1 MLTQTADSLVP
12 VLDVSNLRIDFATD
26 YGVFNVIDGISYS
39 VYPGE
44 ILGIVGESGCG
55 KTVSLLAAMGLL
67 PRNAIVRTGEITFRG
82 KSILRMKEPEL
93 RRMRGAEFSMI
104 FQDPMKSLDPVYT
117 VGDQIS
123 EALSE
128 HRSVSKEKAKE
139 ASISILRQVDFPAP
153 ERIYRS
159 YPHELSGGMK
169 QRVMIAMGLICEP
182 KLIIADE
189 PTTALDVTIQAQIL
203 QLLRNINRERG
214 TSIVL
219 ITHDLGV
226 ISEMCDR
233 VAVMYAGHIVE
244 VAEKRRLFERPKHP
258 YTKGLLSSIPKIDE
272 SVDELSFIP
281 GVVPSP
287 LDFPKGCRFS
297 TRCAQAL
304 SCCADT
310 VPEICEADGSEVKCR
325 LYRPDEPCSL
335 RGQKANNIL

>member
-1 MLTQTADSLVP
+1 
-12 VLDVSNLRIDFATD
+12 VSNLRIDFAAD

-44 ILGIVGESGCG
+44 ILGVVGESGCG
-55 KTVSLLAAMGLL
+55 KTISLLAVMGLL
-67 PRNAIVRTGEITFRG
+67 PPNAIVRTGEITFGGR
-82 KSILRMKEPEL
+82 SILRMKEPEL
-93 RRMRGAEFSMI
+93 RQMRGAKFSMI

-123 EALSE
+123 EALRE
-128 HRSVSKEKAKE
+128 HKAVSKEDARD
-139 ASISILRQVDFPAP
+139 ASISILKQVEFPSP

-182 KLIIADE
+182 GLIIADE

-203 QLLRNINRERG
+203 HLLRNINKARG

-258 YTKGLLSSIPKIDE
+258 YTVGLLNSIPKVEE

-281 GVVPSP
+281 GVVPNP
-287 LDFPKGCRFS
+287 PDFPKGCRFS
-297 TRCAQAL
+297 TRCAQAFP
-304 SCCADT
+304 CCADT
-310 VPEICEADGSEVKCR
+310 PPGVYEAGGSDVKCW
-325 LYRPDEPCSL
+325 LYKRGETYPL
-335 RGQKANNIL
+335 RGQVSKI